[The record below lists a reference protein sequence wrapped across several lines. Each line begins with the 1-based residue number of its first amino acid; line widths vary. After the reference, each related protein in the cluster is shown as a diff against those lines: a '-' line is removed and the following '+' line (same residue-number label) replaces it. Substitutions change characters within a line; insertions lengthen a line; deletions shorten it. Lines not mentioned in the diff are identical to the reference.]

1 MRRFSKKIIY
11 IISAI
16 IILVVAAWFVWQHFK
31 YKVANNALATTVK
44 EETDSLY
51 SIKYDS
57 LSFDAVA
64 GHATMKNVRI
74 IPDTQRIKNMDV
86 ENMPD
91 IMLDITIKSLLV
103 TGVKTAKA
111 LQGNK
116 IEGDSVVI
124 DNPEITLY
132 SLKPLQ
138 KKTIFQNEAREFYQ
152 QILGKLD
159 VIKVGFV
166 FVNNVHVK
174 GIDFFKK
181 ENNFELINGK
191 FLLEDVLIDSSHNND
206 TNRVLFCKQAAFTI
220 DSFFSFNHDRRELAV
235 KQVQFLGK
243 QKKLLFKRIEV
254 NRFANDTSRPV
265 SLLDAGD
272 LMLTGVNTN
281 EIVKNK
287 NLWVDTIVCREIN
300 IYELPVENLKTTA
313 PGGKKNS
320 LDSTGFTNVYSVSL
334 KHLHF
339 PKVTFIPFAK
349 SKFSIG
355 NIAIKLNDVNADKI
369 VQFQNH
375 PMNFTK
381 EAEVDVD
388 KFSLESKDKS
398 YRFNFDGISINSLQQ
413 ALRIRSFKIVPFTSE
428 QKFAD
433 AFRFQKDRYD
443 LSLTGLTLKNI
454 NMNSL
459 LDKKIE
465 ASDFVIEN
473 ANAKISRDTH
483 KALEH
488 KSKIGNILHKC

>member
-57 LSFDAVA
+57 LSFDEVA

-74 IPDTQRIKNMDV
+74 IPDTQRIKNMGV

-124 DNPEITLY
+124 ENPEITLY

-138 KKTIFQNEAREFYQ
+138 KKTIFQNEASEFYQ

-191 FLLEDVLIDSSHNND
+191 FLLQDVLIDSSHNND

-220 DSFFSFNHDRRELAV
+220 D
-235 KQVQFLGK
+235 
-243 QKKLLFKRIEV
+243 
-254 NRFANDTSRPV
+254 
-265 SLLDAGD
+265 
-272 LMLTGVNTN
+272 
-281 EIVKNK
+281 
-287 NLWVDTIVCREIN
+287 
-300 IYELPVENLKTTA
+300 
-313 PGGKKNS
+313 
-320 LDSTGFTNVYSVSL
+320 
-334 KHLHF
+334 
-339 PKVTFIPFAK
+339 
-349 SKFSIG
+349 
-355 NIAIKLNDVNADKI
+355 
-369 VQFQNH
+369 
-375 PMNFTK
+375 
-381 EAEVDVD
+381 
-388 KFSLESKDKS
+388 
-398 YRFNFDGISINSLQQ
+398 
-413 ALRIRSFKIVPFTSE
+413 
-428 QKFAD
+428 
-433 AFRFQKDRYD
+433 
-443 LSLTGLTLKNI
+443 
-454 NMNSL
+454 
-459 LDKKIE
+459 
-465 ASDFVIEN
+465 
-473 ANAKISRDTH
+473 
-483 KALEH
+483 
-488 KSKIGNILHKC
+488 